1 MPDRLVPAAGAAQAM
16 NKSCM
21 KSSGQSGFSLMEL
34 VVGMSI
40 TLVIMTIASTLLAS
54 SFAIRGRENQR
65 SSAIADAQRALNTM
79 SREIANAGY
88 GLSTNGVVAGDS
100 GLNQIR
106 VRSDLDLSGATGA
119 TGEDIKYVLINDA
132 NGSFIVRM
140 DLQPGQTTGLIANRI
155 DGLKIRYYDEL
166 VTYTTGDC
174 TTGVVNC
181 DISNVRNAAGA
192 VKAEVTPDLAK
203 YIVLIVNVTLPAVGR
218 FGSPGYQAPSATQLV
233 STVTLRNN
241 SLQYY

>member
-1 MPDRLVPAAGAAQAM
+1 MRERLVTAAGAAQAM
-16 NKSCM
+16 NKSHM
-21 KSSGQSGFSLMEL
+21 NSSGQSGFSLMEL

-65 SSAIADAQRALNTM
+65 SAAIADAQRALNTM

-88 GLSTNGVVAGDS
+88 GLSTNGIVAGDS

-119 TGEDIKYVLINDA
+119 SGEDIKYVLINDA

-140 DLQPGQTTGLIANRI
+140 DLQPSQTTGLIANRI
-155 DGLKIRYYDEL
+155 DGMKIRYYDQR
-166 VTYTTGDC
+166 VTYTIGDC
-174 TTGVVNC
+174 TTGVANC
-181 DISNVRNAAGA
+181 DISNVLNSAGNAT
-192 VKAEVTPDLAK
+192 AEVTPDLAK
-203 YIVLIVNVTLPAVGR
+203 YIVVIVNVTLPAVGTV
-218 FGSPGYQAPSATQLV
+218 GSPGYQAPSATQLV
-233 STVTLRNN
+233 STVTLRNA